1 MSRPNVGNQV
11 IEPPF
16 PQTSSPFF
24 FFLCQDLCECAC
36 GSTGMYACVRL
47 EIGHPFYL
55 TRPLF
60 LVSPPLEGLFSFRI
74 DFKCWQALV
83 SLIVLNKH
91 SFIWWTLICKSFAR
105 CCELNR
111 FSYIWKTCTAQR
123 ANCDTGETW
132 RKVSCVDSLLMVYT
146 IPVVFIL
153 QYYCWILMHGYV
165 DQIQNSFCRENLSFQ
180 TGLLLPFW
188 L

>member
-11 IEPPF
+11 IGPPF

-24 FFLCQDLCECAC
+24 FPVSRFVWVC
-36 GSTGMYACVRL
+36 MRVYRYACVCAFRDRS
-47 EIGHPFYL
+47 PF
-55 TRPLF
+55 LF
-60 LVSPPLEGLFSFRI
+60 DKVSISCISPFGGLFSFQI

-123 ANCDTGETW
+123 ANCNTGETW